1 MCRASTCHT
10 HPSVRLGESSWRL
23 WIQDHRRHF
32 LTCVEGFGDI
42 TPCYVIMRTGC
53 IWSVCGHRLLSGSE
67 RRDKDVAS
75 RPASSS
81 ANLWGEESVC
91 ESIPTCAYLCM
102 TRVRAVLSCTQCT
115 GSNSKAICHPLPKLA
130 RALTVTQRTAQNTCW
145 DDGDGWQPRRH
156 MGPILALN
164 EDNLT

>member
-115 GSNSKAICHPLPKLA
+115 GFKFKSNLPPSPKTSPSTDCNTKDGAEHLLRWWRWLA
-130 RALTVTQRTAQNTCW
+130 AKTTY
-145 DDGDGWQPRRH
+145 GSH
-156 MGPILALN
+156 SGP
-164 EDNLT
+164 